1 MGEVKDEGR
10 VGVRSDNRPKHHKQP
25 RRRGQEPGLG
35 TGRGVYSEGVDMLV
49 LIGVSIL
56 RLALRRLLSVVVGV
70 SISLSTIKHPKTTLV
85 LLRHTPTH
93 VGGLGAEG
101 VGSLS
106 WQVTPKPTGERP
118 RTAD

>member
-35 TGRGVYSEGVDMLV
+35 TGRGRGYSEGFDMLV

-70 SISLSTIKHPKTTLV
+70 SISLSTIKHLHPKTTLV
-85 LLRHTPTH
+85 LLTY
-93 VGGLGAEG
+93 
-101 VGSLS
+101 S
-106 WQVTPKPTGERP
+106 
-118 RTAD
+118 

>member
-35 TGRGVYSEGVDMLV
+35 TGRGAYSEGFDMLV

-70 SISLSTIKHPKTTLV
+70 SISLSSIRSPFDV
-85 LLRHTPTH
+85 Q
-93 VGGLGAEG
+93 GGRDRGRGGVSLCHGESDAE
-101 VGSLS
+101 
-106 WQVTPKPTGERP
+106 
-118 RTAD
+118 AN